1 MYNYLIIL
9 FIFILLIL
17 LISYISSKKSFKV
30 SSNWEVSLQNK
41 ESFENNNTI
50 RNLNIDYNLIQ
61 NNCFENK
68 KNIDNYINQEGYN
81 KIINFQNPGK
91 SQFVLNQKNKSFYE
105 ISCGNSVNSTYLLYF
120 YIYLENMN
128 INEFNFESFIKI

>member
-17 LISYISSKKSFKV
+17 LISYVSSKKSFKV

-91 SQFVLNQKNKSFYE
+91 SEFVLNQKNKSFYE
-105 ISCGNSVNSTYLLYF
+105 ISCDSSVNSTYLLDF
-120 YIYLENMN
+120 YIYLETL
-128 INEFNFESFIKI
+128 

>member
-17 LISYISSKKSFKV
+17 SISYVSSKKSFKV
-30 SSNWEVSLQNK
+30 SSNWEESLQNK
-41 ESFENNNTI
+41 ES
-50 RNLNIDYNLIQ
+50 
-61 NNCFENK
+61 FENK

-91 SQFVLNQKNKSFYE
+91 SEFVLNQKNKSFYE
-105 ISCGNSVNSTYLLYF
+105 ISCDSSVNSTYLLYF
-120 YIYLENMN
+120 YIYLETL
-128 INEFNFESFIKI
+128 